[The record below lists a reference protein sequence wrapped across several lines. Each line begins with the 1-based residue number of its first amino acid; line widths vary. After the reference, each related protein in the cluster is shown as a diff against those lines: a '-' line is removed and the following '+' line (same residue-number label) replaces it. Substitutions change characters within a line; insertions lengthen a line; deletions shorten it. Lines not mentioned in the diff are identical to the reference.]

1 MRLEAGAAEDRGRIK
16 PNPSREG
23 TDVALDQVSIDA
35 TGSRPALRD
44 ELSMLL
50 LELGIAGLALAAAA
64 LLSLAR

>member
-1 MRLEAGAAEDRGRIK
+1 M
-16 PNPSREG
+16 
-23 TDVALDQVSIDA
+23 ALDQVSIDA

>member
-1 MRLEAGAAEDRGRIK
+1 VRQRIEVASSRILHGR
-16 PNPSREG
+16 S
-23 TDVALDQVSIDA
+23 TDVALDQLSIDA

-50 LELGIAGLALAAAA
+50 LELGSAGLALAAAA